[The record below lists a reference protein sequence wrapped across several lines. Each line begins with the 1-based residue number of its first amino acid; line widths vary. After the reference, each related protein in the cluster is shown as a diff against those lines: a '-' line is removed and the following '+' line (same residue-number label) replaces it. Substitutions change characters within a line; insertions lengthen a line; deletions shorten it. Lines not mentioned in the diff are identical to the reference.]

1 MVDLHEY
8 IIEENI
14 ITEQKQF
21 YESIKDLIQCLIC
34 KEIMIKPVRCKN
46 CQSSFCRNCLENWVY
61 QKNSCPIRC
70 HDLDF
75 QTDIVKSNLLS
86 KLNFTCPE
94 CYKVVNYEQMEMHI
108 LSKCDTVEVKVKINN
123 KDLNSDKLFKKVNRT
138 SINYKKSLEQ
148 PAIKLR
154 SNNKI
159 I

>member
-1 MVDLHEY
+1 MVDLSEY
-8 IIEENI
+8 IQEKYIAN
-14 ITEQKQF
+14 KPL
-21 YESIKDLIQCLIC
+21 YESLKDSITCVIC
-34 KEIMIKPVRCKN
+34 TNTIIDPTMCMN
-46 CQSSFCRNCLENWVY
+46 CQKAYCRRCIGHWNNI
-61 QKNSCPIRC
+61 KNYCPNKCDNPEYKRS
-70 HDLDF
+70 
-75 QTDIVKSNLLS
+75 VVVANLLS

-148 PAIKLR
+148 PAIKMR

>member
-1 MVDLHEY
+1 
-8 IIEENI
+8 
-14 ITEQKQF
+14 
-21 YESIKDLIQCLIC
+21 
-34 KEIMIKPVRCKN
+34 
-46 CQSSFCRNCLENWVY
+46 
-61 QKNSCPIRC
+61 
-70 HDLDF
+70 
-75 QTDIVKSNLLS
+75 
-86 KLNFTCPE
+86 
-94 CYKVVNYEQMEMHI
+94 MEMHI

>member
-1 MVDLHEY
+1 MIDLHDY
-8 IIEENI
+8 IKEENI
-14 ITEQKQF
+14 INDQKQF
-21 YESIKDLIQCLIC
+21 YESIKDLIYCLIC
-34 KEIMIKPVRCKN
+34 QQIMVKPVRCKN

-123 KDLNSDKLFKKVNRT
+123 KDLNSDKLFKKVKR
-138 SINYKKSLEQ
+138 NYSDFKKFSEQ
-148 PAIKLR
+148 PQIKMK
-154 SNNKI
+154 SNTNI